1 MMVDRAGK
9 REARGLAIKSV
20 KELVEAANREVVTH
34 SAAVAAA
41 LLGEGNSVFVDIR
54 DIRELDREGRIDGA
68 VHAPRGM
75 LEFWFDPQSPY
86 HRDVFAQG
94 DKQYV
99 LFCAAGWRSALAAK
113 TLQDM
118 GFGNVAH
125 VDGGF
130 GALKEAGAPISQ
142 AKPAKST

>member
-1 MMVDRAGK
+1 M
-9 REARGLAIKSV
+9 AIRSV
-20 KELVEAANREVVTH
+20 KELVEAANREVATH
-34 SAAVAAA
+34 SAVDA
-41 LLGEGNSVFVDIR
+41 LALIGRDDTVFVDIR
-54 DIRELDREGRIDGA
+54 DIRELDREGRLAQA

-86 HRDVFAQG
+86 HREVFAQA
-94 DKQYV
+94 DKHYV

-118 GFGNVAH
+118 GFENIAH

-130 GALKEAGAPISQ
+130 GALKEAGAPLT
-142 AKPAKST
+142 PAKES